1 MDQRAPLQDGQGRT
15 QRLQLREAQRP
26 DAERRAGLGTLSAFR
41 HGVLRLSGK
50 VQGKIRRRTLRQDSA
65 SVGTGVG
72 SPQTWSRA
80 RDQSLSGRSD
90 ETEGTFTVV
99 AKYRIS

>member
-1 MDQRAPLQDGQGRT
+1 MDQRAPLQDRQGRA

-26 DAERRAGLGTLSAFR
+26 DAQRRARLRALSAFR

-50 VQGKIRRRTLRQDSA
+50 VQGKIRRRALRQDSA
-65 SVGTGVG
+65 SVGAGVG

-80 RDQSLSGRSD
+80 RNQSFPGRSD